1 MVTRNDVISNRWS
14 SHFGVKIHV
23 FPLLTTI
30 IVNLVAKMMQSG
42 YLCVIFH
49 VKHIKLPF
57 LAV

>member
-1 MVTRNDVISNRWS
+1 M
-14 SHFGVKIHV
+14 F

-30 IVNLVAKMMQSG
+30 KVNLVAKMMQSG